1 MALSPSL
8 SVLLGETQLSRPQTV
23 KRIWE
28 YIKSHGLQDPTDR
41 RQVICDEPMKT
52 VFKVDKVHMFTM
64 NKILNQNLY
73 EVEE

>member
-1 MALSPSL
+1 MTLSPSL
-8 SVLLGETQLSRPQTV
+8 AELLGETELSRPQTV

-28 YIKSHGLQDPTDR
+28 YIKANGLQDPTDR
-41 RQVICDEPMKT
+41 RMVICDDRMRT

-73 EVEE
+73 AIDE

>member
-1 MALSPSL
+1 MTLSPNL
-8 SVLLGETQLSRPQTV
+8 AALLGETELSRPHTV

-28 YIKSHGLQDPTDR
+28 YIKAHDLQDPNDR
-41 RQVICDEPMKT
+41 RMVICDERMRT

-73 EVEE
+73 AIDE

>member
-1 MALSPSL
+1 MTLSPNL
-8 SVLLGETQLSRPQTV
+8 AELLGETELSRPQTV

-28 YIKSHGLQDPTDR
+28 YIKANGLQDPTDR
-41 RQVICDEPMKT
+41 RMVICDDRMRT

-73 EVEE
+73 AIDE